1 MHPRDR
7 TAPQP
12 PLTPGQRVM
21 LLRLHR
27 EGLLLSLKPWEMRTV
42 RSLRER
48 GLIRP
53 RLSSRD
59 PEGLW
64 FLSAKGRRA
73 IAPAG
78 PVGGDRHPPAASPA

>member
-1 MHPRDR
+1 
-7 TAPQP
+7 
-12 PLTPGQRVM
+12 M
-21 LLRLHR
+21 LLRLDR
-27 EGLLLSLKPWEMRTV
+27 EGPLVSLKPWEMRTV

-64 FLSAKGRRA
+64 FISAKGRRA
-73 IAPAG
+73 IDTVR

>member
-1 MHPRDR
+1 M
-7 TAPQP
+7 
-12 PLTPGQRVM
+12 
-21 LLRLHR
+21 LHR
-27 EGLLLSLKPWEMRTV
+27 LDREGPLVSPKPWEMRTV

-78 PVGGDRHPPAASPA
+78 PPVGDRHPR

>member
-1 MHPRDR
+1 
-7 TAPQP
+7 
-12 PLTPGQRVM
+12 M
-21 LLRLHR
+21 LLRLDR
-27 EGLLLSLKPWEMRTV
+27 QGPLVSPKPWEMRTV

-64 FLSAKGRRA
+64 FISAKGRRA
-73 IAPAG
+73 ITQARS
-78 PVGGDRHPPAASPA
+78 VVGDRHPPAASPA

>member
-1 MHPRDR
+1 
-7 TAPQP
+7 
-12 PLTPGQRVM
+12 M
-21 LLRLHR
+21 LIRLDR
-27 EGLLLSLKPWEMRTV
+27 EGPLVSPQPWEMRTV

-64 FLSAKGRRA
+64 FISAKGRRA
-73 IAPAG
+73 VAPVRQAI
-78 PVGGDRHPPAASPA
+78 GDRHPQAAPPA

>member
-1 MHPRDR
+1 MHLRDR
-7 TAPQP
+7 TASQP
-12 PLTPGQRVM
+12 PLTPGQRAM
-21 LLRLHR
+21 LLRLER
-27 EGLLLSLKPWEMRTV
+27 DGPLVSLKPWEMRTV

-73 IAPAG
+73 IAPSRPVAG
-78 PVGGDRHPPAASPA
+78 DGHPPAASPA

>member
-1 MHPRDR
+1 MRLRDR
-7 TAPQP
+7 TAPRP
-12 PLTPGQRVM
+12 PLTPGQRAT
-21 LLRLHR
+21 LLQLDRD
-27 EGLLLSLKPWEMRTV
+27 GLLVSPKPWEIRTV

-53 RLSSRD
+53 RLSSRA

-64 FLSAKGRRA
+64 LISVKGKRA
-73 IAPAG
+73 ITPAR